1 MFKIAKSSVLL
12 GALLCYL
19 VMASTNA
26 GVIQSAK
33 AQTTVGGQA
42 LSSLTNLGDL
52 VVKGGN
58 HVTDQITKG
67 GLGFLKSAAA
77 SVGIQDI
84 QVLINEGNRD
94 LAKGNISETV
104 SELNEIDKALVND
117 SSLTYGLGQR
127 ISQLAQNSSAI
138 TDSHSREELSVIG
151 TDLKNLALKSVGAE
165 TNSTSGT
172 TE

>member
-172 TE
+172 TG